1 MRSKANAPNP
11 EGQSGNLTYLLPVT
25 EDNEG
30 EYSDRIWSHTLVISM
45 VRSTKITLH
54 ITDIAVLYSF
64 FGNVGGAYTLLTLVY
79 GLLYSVKTPEVETE
93 FALPG
98 ILAIKWLL
106 ACATSHGK
114 FCRVSCFGRS
124 KVGQVSKPP
133 TCTADWAS
141 VRGCC
146 WFLCAQHSTRSCKL
160 AQS

>member
-1 MRSKANAPNP
+1 MQSKASAPNP

-30 EYSDRIWSHTLVISM
+30 KYSDRIWSHTLVISM

-54 ITDIAVLYSF
+54 ITDISVLYSF

-98 ILAIKWLL
+98 ILAIKWLFTF
-106 ACATSHGK
+106 ATSHGK
-114 FCRVSCFGRS
+114 FCR
-124 KVGQVSKPP
+124 
-133 TCTADWAS
+133 
-141 VRGCC
+141 
-146 WFLCAQHSTRSCKL
+146 
-160 AQS
+160 